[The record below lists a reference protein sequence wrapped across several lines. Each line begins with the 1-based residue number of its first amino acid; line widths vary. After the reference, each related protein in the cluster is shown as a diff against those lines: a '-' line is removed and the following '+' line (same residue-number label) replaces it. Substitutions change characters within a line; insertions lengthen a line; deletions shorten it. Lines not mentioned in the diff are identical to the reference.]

1 MKKMIGMISFLMLAV
16 VLLSA
21 CTQQPAAETTPDLGE
36 VKTQAVQTAVSQMT
50 ADAESMVEEPAVEQP
65 TITPLPTIGAAVPT
79 ATSYASSSGSTSSSG
94 SSGGSTTYSG
104 SPVPTWTP
112 VVYDCQVVGQTP
124 VDGNQYVGADV
135 DVYWTLKNTGA
146 ATWKAGQYYYHWTGY
161 SDLSPTHM
169 FYLASDVAPYGTITV
184 QIDVKVPTTIGQY
197 RTQWYLVND
206 NGEDFCG
213 FYYYVNAIALPT
225 ATP

>member
-1 MKKMIGMISFLMLAV
+1 MKRLIGMISFLLLAII
-16 VLLSA
+16 LLSA
-21 CTQQPAAETTPDLGE
+21 CTQQPTTEATPDLGE

-50 ADAESMVEEPAVEQP
+50 ADAKSMAEQPTVEQP
-65 TITPLPTIGAAVPT
+65 TITPLPTMGAIVPT
-79 ATSYASSSGSTSSSG
+79 ATSYSSSGGSTSSS
-94 SSGGSTTYSG
+94 SGSTTYSG

-112 VVYDCQVVGQTP
+112 VVYGCQVVGQTP
-124 VDGNQYVGADV
+124 VDGNQYVGADL

-146 ATWKAGQYYYHWTGY
+146 ATWKAGTYYYHWTGY
-161 SDLSPTHM
+161 SDLSPTHS
-169 FYLASDVAPYGTITV
+169 YVLSKDVAPYETV
-184 QIDVKVPTTIGQY
+184 QVMVDVKVPITVGQY

-206 NGEDFCG
+206 NGENFCG